1 MYLGA
6 GSVHA
11 ARRRASSCVVDQH
24 LERAAVGVDADRV
37 AVGTSAIGPPTN
49 ASGAMCPTLMPF
61 VAPLNRPSVISAT
74 SLPSPAPA
82 TAAVTASISGM
93 PGEPFGP
100 S

>member
-1 MYLGA
+1 MRP
-6 GSVHA
+6 S
-11 ARRRASSCVVDQH
+11 ASIRIRSPS
-24 LERAAVGVDADRV
+24 AS
-37 AVGTSAIGPPTN
+37 SAIGPPTN

>member
-1 MYLGA
+1 
-6 GSVHA
+6 
-11 ARRRASSCVVDQH
+11 
-24 LERAAVGVDADRV
+24 
-37 AVGTSAIGPPTN
+37 
-49 ASGAMCPTLMPF
+49 MPF

-74 SLPSPAPA
+74 SLPRPAPA